1 MKKLIYILFIFS
13 GLCVKAQETAKPANG
28 KIQGLV
34 ASLDNFSGKT
44 PVEKVHVHFDKPYY
58 SVGDT
63 IWMKAYVVNES
74 NELSPLS
81 KLLHIDLV
89 SDNGVVKTSIT
100 LPITKGLGWGALT
113 LSDTLLQEGNYHV
126 RAYTNLMRNFGTE
139 YFFDKAVKIGNA
151 LASSQKANVT
161 VAANNIP
168 AGRSTGISVSF
179 FPEGGELVNNLTSKV
194 AFKAI
199 GPDGL
204 SREVSGYVVDQNNR
218 QIAAFRSEHAGMGTF
233 IIQPAPGNTYTAVV
247 KFNGSEKRVE
257 LPKARSQGFVLSV
270 SQNND
275 NVVVNI
281 NASTGLLQNGT
292 IALVGQQN
300 NMVRYAAA
308 NTLSRTSFNTVIPK
322 NKFSEG
328 IVQFTLFSP
337 DLQPVAERLAFIHH
351 VGSHL
356 KVNVVADK
364 PGYKKRDKV
373 HLDLEVTDQD
383 GKPVTGAFS
392 LAVTDETKVPY
403 TEADEKTI
411 FSNLLLTADLKG
423 YVEQPNYYFTANS
436 ADKDGQLDNL
446 LLTQGWRRFVWKDI
460 LSNTFPPLAYQAETG
475 MGISGRVLTAGGKP
489 AGGAKVFLL
498 FNIGNGILIDT
509 VTNNDGRFNF
519 GNFPFRRGVSYNVS
533 VIDAKGNKNL
543 KIQIDKQNYVL
554 PAVNQ
559 LPDEQQNNNYL
570 ATYLENS
577 RARFSEIK
585 KDGFLNKPIELKE
598 VDIRELAV
606 RNSGS
611 MAGPGNADQVLTF
624 VDLVGCQYDL
634 SRCLQGRLTG
644 VRFQTDT
651 TKGALW
657 GGIGGSLLPYSRGF
671 DAPMTIIIDGIER
684 QDGLYTTMSQDVA
697 SVEVLRGG
705 GSSALYGMQGANGV
719 IIITTKRGDINY
731 TAYELERQRPG
742 YNKGEG
748 LLKYTF
754 AGYDLRREFYSP
766 DYSNRLTNNQ
776 IPDLRSTI
784 YWKPNIITNS
794 QGKAGID
801 FFNADGT
808 GNYRVIVEGLGP
820 EGKLGRQVYRY
831 TVK

>member
-1 MKKLIYILFIFS
+1 MKKLIYILFLFS
-13 GLCVKAQETAKPANG
+13 GFCVKAQETIKPADS

-34 ASLDNFSGKT
+34 TSLDSFSGKN
-44 PVEKVHVHFDKPYY
+44 PVEKVHLHFDKPYY
-58 SVGDT
+58 SLGDT

-74 NELSPLS
+74 NELSSLS

-89 SDNGVVKTSIT
+89 NDNGVVKTSIAM
-100 LPITKGLGWGALT
+100 PITKGLGWGAVT
-113 LSDTLLQEGNYHV
+113 LSDSLQEGNYHI
-126 RAYTNLMRNFGTE
+126 RAYTNMMRNFAPE

-151 LASSQKANVT
+151 LASSQKTNPAAT
-161 VAANNIP
+161 VNNIP
-168 AGRSTGISVSF
+168 AGRSTDISVSF
-179 FPEGGELVNNLTSKV
+179 FPEGGELVNNLTSKI

-204 SREVSGYVVDQNNR
+204 SREISGYVVDQNNQ
-218 QIAAFRSEHAGMGTF
+218 QIATFRSEHAGMGTF

-257 LPKARSQGFVLSV
+257 LPKTRTQGFVLSV
-270 SQNND
+270 SQNNE

-281 NASTGLLQNGT
+281 NASPGLLQNGT

-308 NTLSRTSFNTVIPK
+308 KTLDHIAFNTVIPK
-322 NKFSEG
+322 SRFSEG

-337 DLQPVAERLAFIHH
+337 DFQPVAERLVFIHRP
-351 VGSHL
+351 GSHL

-364 PGYKKRDKV
+364 PDYKKRDKV
-373 HLDLEVTDQD
+373 HLDVEVTDQD

-403 TEADEKTI
+403 PEANEKTI

-436 ADKDGQLDNL
+436 MDKDGQLDNL

-460 LSNTFPPLAYQAETG
+460 LSNTLPPIAYQAETG
-475 MGISGRVLTAGGKP
+475 IGISGRVLTAGGKP
-489 AGGAKVFLL
+489 AAGAKVFLL

-509 VTNNDGRFNF
+509 VTNNDGRFSF
-519 GNFPFRRGVSYNVS
+519 GNFPFRKGVSYNVS
-533 VIDAKGNKNL
+533 VRDAKGNKNL
-543 KIQIDKQNYVL
+543 KIQIDKQDYAL

-559 LPDEQQNNNYL
+559 LPDEPQNNNYL

-585 KDGFLNKPIELKE
+585 KENYLNKPVELKE

-606 RNSGS
+606 RNSAS

-624 VDLVGCQYDL
+624 VDLVSCQYDL
-634 SRCLQGRLTG
+634 SKCLNGRLTG
-644 VRFQTDT
+644 VRFKPDT
-651 TKGALW
+651 GRSLTIKG
-657 GGIGGSLLPYSRGF
+657 SFVPFSRGF
-671 DAPMTIIIDGIER
+671 DEPMMVIVDGIER
-684 QDGLYTTMSQDVA
+684 PDGLATTMSEDVA
-697 SVEVLRGG
+697 SVEVLLGG
-705 GSSALYGMQGANGV
+705 GASALYGLHGSNGV
-719 IIITTKRGDINY
+719 IIVTTKRGDIDY
-731 TAYELERQRPG
+731 SAFELEHQRPG
-742 YNKGEG
+742 YNKAEG

-754 AGYDLRREFYSP
+754 AGYEMRREFYSP
-766 DYSNRLTNNQ
+766 DYSNRLTNYQ
-776 IPDLRSTI
+776 LPDLRSTI

-808 GNYRVIVEGLGP
+808 GNYRVIVEGLGQD
-820 EGKLGRQVYRY
+820 GKLGRQVYSY

>member
-13 GLCVKAQETAKPANG
+13 GLYVKAQETAKPANS
-28 KIQGLV
+28 KIQGLTT
-34 ASLDNFSGKT
+34 SLDNFSGKT
-44 PVEKVHVHFDKPYY
+44 PVEKVHLHFDKPYY

-74 NELSPLS
+74 NELSSLS

-89 SDNGVVKTSIT
+89 NDNGVVKTSIAM
-100 LPITKGLGWGALT
+100 PITKGLGWGAVT
-113 LSDTLLQEGNYHV
+113 LSDSLQEGNYHI
-126 RAYTNLMRNFGTE
+126 RAYTNIMRNFGPE

-151 LASSQKANVT
+151 LASSQKANT
-161 VAANNIP
+161 AAAANNIP
-168 AGRSTGISVSF
+168 AGRSTGVSVSF
-179 FPEGGELVNNLTSKV
+179 FSEGGELVNNLTSKV

-204 SREVSGYVVDQNNR
+204 SREISGYVVDQNSQ
-218 QIAAFRSEHAGMGTF
+218 QIAAFRSEHAGMGAF
-233 IIQPAPGNTYTAVV
+233 IMQPAPGNTYTAVV

-257 LPKARSQGFVLSV
+257 LPKARPQGFVLTV

-281 NASTGLLQNGT
+281 NASPGLLQNGT

-300 NMVRYAAA
+300 DMVRYAAA
-308 NTLSRTSFNTVIPK
+308 KTLDHIAFNTVIPK
-322 NKFSEG
+322 SKFSEG

-337 DLQPVAERLAFIHH
+337 DFQPVAERLVFIHH
-351 VGSHL
+351 PGNHL
-356 KVNVVADK
+356 KVDVVADK
-364 PGYKKRDKV
+364 RDYKKRDKV
-373 HLDLEVTDQD
+373 HLDLQVTDQG

-460 LSNTFPPLAYQAETG
+460 LSNTYPSPAYQAETG

-489 AGGAKVFLL
+489 AAGAKVFLL
-498 FNIGNGILIDT
+498 FNIGNGILRDT

-533 VIDAKGNKNL
+533 VRDTKGNKNL
-543 KIQIDKQNYVL
+543 KVQIDKQNYLL

-577 RARFSEIK
+577 RARFNQIK
-585 KDGFLNKPIELKE
+585 KEGLLNKPVELKE
-598 VDIRELAV
+598 VDIKELAV
-606 RNSGS
+606 KNSGS

-624 VDLVGCQYDL
+624 LDLVGCQYDL

-644 VRFQTDT
+644 VRFKPDT
-651 TKGALW
+651 SRGALW
-657 GGIGGSLLPYSRGF
+657 GGVGGYLLPYSRGF
-671 DAPMTIIIDGIER
+671 DTPMTIIIDGIER
-684 QDGLYTTMSQDVA
+684 EDGLSSTMSEDVA

-705 GSSALYGMQGANGV
+705 GAAALYGLHGSNGV
-719 IIITTKRGDINY
+719 IIITTKRADIDY
-731 TAYELERQRPG
+731 TAFEVERQRPG
-742 YNKGEG
+742 YYKGDG
-748 LLKYTF
+748 LAKYTF
-754 AGYDLRREFYSP
+754 GGYDLRREFYSP
-766 DYSNRLTNNQ
+766 DYSNRLTNTQ
-776 IPDLRSTI
+776 LPDLRSTI

-820 EGKLGRQVYRY
+820 DGKLGRQVYSY